1 MEQKIAGVFRLV
13 LLIALLFASAAFLA
27 PLQVLARRYGWRIG
41 RTIPVLFCRC
51 LCRIVNLR
59 PHFHGAPGAM
69 PRMLAPNHVSWL
81 DIPAIGCL
89 EPIAF
94 IAKREVA
101 QWPILGWFAK
111 LQGAIFIDRSRRRH
125 IPASNRRIAERLV
138 ARESV
143 VLFAEGTTGD
153 GNRLEKFRTSHF
165 EAAKNALTLDPAL
178 TYVTV
183 QPLSIAY
190 TRRNGL
196 PLGRQERH
204 RIAWYG
210 DMTLL
215 PHLWGMVTGGPID
228 CDIHFGSAISV
239 TRTANRKVVGAEAER
254 TVRTITGLIL
264 LGRPL
269 RQAVPT
275 TTTQPVLIGA
285 ETA

>member
-1 MEQKIAGVFRLV
+1 
-13 LLIALLFASAAFLA
+13 LLASAAFLG
-27 PLQVLARRYGWRIG
+27 PLQMLARRYRWRIG
-41 RTIPVLFCRC
+41 RAIPMLFCRC
-51 LCRIVNLR
+51 LCSIVNLR
-59 PHFHGAPGAM
+59 PHFHGMPSGM

-81 DIPAIGCL
+81 DIPAIGCF

-111 LQGAIFIDRSRRRH
+111 LQGAIFIDRTRRRH
-125 IPASNRRIAERLV
+125 IPASNLRIAERLV
-138 ARESV
+138 ARQSV

-165 EAAKNALTLDPAL
+165 EAAKKALMLDPAL
-178 TYVTV
+178 THVTV

-190 TRRNGL
+190 VRRNGM
-196 PLGRQERH
+196 PLGRQDRH

-228 CDIHFGSAISV
+228 CDIRFGPPIAV
-239 TRTANRKVVGAEAER
+239 TRAANRKAVGAEAER
-254 TVRTITGLIL
+254 TVRTITALTL
-264 LGRPL
+264 LGRPV
-269 RQAVPT
+269 RQPVPNGAI
-275 TTTQPVLIGA
+275 QPVLIGA